1 MMVNDFATERRIS
14 HIAINGEVITIYSTD
29 GCETP
34 ISVAYG
40 MSLQKIHQLIEERCN
55 LYNIWYASVEHIR
68 ILFRTAMLNAVRV
81 N

>member
-1 MMVNDFATERRIS
+1 MMVSHFDAERRID
-14 HIAINGEVITIYSTD
+14 HIGINGEVITIYSTD

-40 MSLQKIHQLIEERCN
+40 TSLQKIHQLIEERCN

-68 ILFRTAMLNAVRV
+68 ILFRTAMLHAVKV